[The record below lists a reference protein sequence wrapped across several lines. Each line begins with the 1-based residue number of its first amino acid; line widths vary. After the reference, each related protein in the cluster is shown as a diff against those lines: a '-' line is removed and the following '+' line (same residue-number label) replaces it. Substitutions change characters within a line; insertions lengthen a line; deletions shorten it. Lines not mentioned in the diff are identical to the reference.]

1 MLHFQYL
8 PIVENFRQPDSNF
21 TIPPQSKLK
30 PNANF
35 LKGHGLPT
43 ACDQQTYSSNITTRK
58 EEDSQCGNYV
68 YLLSQIIDKNVVK
81 VTFLP
86 RKLLK
91 VDFTKYFF
99 RERKFL
105 VFPHCGG

>member
-43 ACDQQTYSSNITTRK
+43 ACDQQTTAVTSQQKRRRTERVREEKPKLFGNISTGK
-58 EEDSQCGNYV
+58 
-68 YLLSQIIDKNVVK
+68 
-81 VTFLP
+81 
-86 RKLLK
+86 
-91 VDFTKYFF
+91 
-99 RERKFL
+99 RKFKSTFFPTVV
-105 VFPHCGG
+105 VFFTSFLLLLLLYP